1 MGILIRVPY
10 GDKVKEFTVK
20 EHLTL
25 GDWKELTAIEQPKGK
40 DAQYELLSK
49 FTGIPRGRLKM
60 IRTGDLD
67 TMMEAMGGALAEL
80 QAVRVADLP
89 PLPKTIEH
97 EGATYTVPQDLN
109 RDTVIGQWWSLEKVD
124 RIEHEADVHIETLNV
139 LLVPEGQEYDAVDR
153 RDIWSR
159 FPMRKAFELASH
171 FFDNSER
178 YKRETSRCTHLFLTS
193 MLHKTKPVPMPLRSV
208 TASA

>member
-10 GDKVKEFTVK
+10 GDKVKEFHVK
-20 EHLTL
+20 EELTL
-25 GDWKELTAIEQPKGK
+25 GDWKEMTAIDPKGK

-49 FTGIPRGRLKM
+49 YTGIPKARLRM
-60 IRTGDLD
+60 VRTGDLD
-67 TMMEAMGGALAEL
+67 TLMEAMGKALSEL
-80 QAVRVADLP
+80 QTVRVAELP

-97 EGATYTVPQDLN
+97 EGAVYTVPQDLN

-139 LLVPEGQEYDAVDR
+139 LLVPEGQEYDAKDR

-159 FPMRKAFELASH
+159 YPMRQAFELASH
-171 FFDNSER
+171 FFDNGAR
-178 YKRETSRCTHLFLTS
+178 YRRETLRCTNLFLTS
-193 MLHKTKPVPMPLRSV
+193 ALHRKKQEPKPSPIAM
-208 TASA
+208 ASA